1 MRIEITDINGICI
14 AEIISDSIEI
24 SNSQDI
30 LDIMANC
37 SYQGSRLLIIHEI
50 NITPDFFDLKNGI
63 AGEILQKFSNYDS
76 KLAIVG
82 DFSKYSSKSLR
93 DFIYE
98 SNKIGRISFVDNV
111 NQAKDALVKN
121 EKIAKSKII

>member
-1 MRIEITDINGICI
+1 MRIELTETNGTCI
-14 AEIISDSIEI
+14 AEIISDKIEI
-24 SNSQDI
+24 SNGQDI

-37 SYQGSRLLIIHEI
+37 SYLGSRIMIINEI

-63 AGEILQKFSNYDS
+63 AGEILQKFSNYDT

-98 SNKIGRISFVDNV
+98 SNKIGRIIFLDDV
-111 NQAKDALVKN
+111 NKAKEALVKN
-121 EKIAKSKII
+121 EK

>member
-1 MRIEITDINGICI
+1 MKIEITKKNGNSI
-14 AEIISDSIEI
+14 AEIISDKTEI

-37 SYQGSRLLIIHEI
+37 SYLGTRMMIIKEI

-63 AGEILQKFSNYDS
+63 AGEILQKFSNYDT

-98 SNKIGRISFVDNV
+98 SNKTGRIIFVDDV
-111 NQAKDALVKN
+111 NKAKEALVKK
-121 EKIAKSKII
+121 EK